1 MRLSNGKV
9 THDDLRRMEKELD
22 EMYIKQATAT
32 NHYNKVCY
40 SLACEDLRRGIEIIK
55 TKLYGTKKFDW

>member
-1 MRLSNGKV
+1 MTSNGIV

-32 NHYNKVCY
+32 NHYNKVY
-40 SLACEDLRRGIEIIK
+40 YNLACEDLRRGIEIIK
-55 TKLYGTKKFDW
+55 TKLYGTKKCDW